1 MLTLRELTLNWKFKT
16 SPEYTTRPYFKN
28 KSEWAGARDRAVGRG
43 PNMSEA
49 LGLVPKLY
57 KQDMGIPCQCLG
69 IGDRRIRHSRSF
81 SAS

>member
-1 MLTLRELTLNWKFKT
+1 MLTLRELILNWKFKT
-16 SPEYTTRPYFKN
+16 SLEYTTRPYFKN

-57 KQDMGIPCQCLG
+57 KQDMGIPC
-69 IGDRRIRHSRSF
+69 
-81 SAS
+81 